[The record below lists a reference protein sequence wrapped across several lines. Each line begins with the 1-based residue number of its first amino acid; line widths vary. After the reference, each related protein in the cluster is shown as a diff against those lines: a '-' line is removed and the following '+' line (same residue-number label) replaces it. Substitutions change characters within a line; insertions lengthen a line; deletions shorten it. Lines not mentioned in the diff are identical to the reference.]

1 MVGGQKREC
10 DMENVGSSEENMV
23 DTGIYFE
30 SVYDEL
36 KRIAEGRL
44 RALPS
49 GRTLHATLLVHEA
62 FLRLMVSQN
71 IVCSPQI
78 ASNDSFSNL
87 GSSYGESISPAKWAS
102 RAAFFAASS
111 EAMRRIIID
120 HYRRKVAQKRGG
132 RFRRLPIEPG
142 QLPCETKGRDL
153 LEIEDALK
161 EFEAAYPEKAQLVKM
176 RFFLGMTM
184 TEAAEALETSVA
196 TAERHW
202 RFARAWI
209 ADFLKKS

>member
-1 MVGGQKREC
+1 LLAKFQPGEQTMIDAGV
-10 DMENVGSSEENMV
+10 S
-23 DTGIYFE
+23 FE
-30 SVYDEL
+30 TVYAEL

-44 RALPS
+44 RGLPA

-62 FLRLMVSQN
+62 YLRLLGSQDFACSQN
-71 IVCSPQI
+71 TESDDGV
-78 ASNDSFSNL
+78 SNL
-87 GSSYGESISPAKWAS
+87 GCWIEESKTTTQWAN

-120 HYRRKVAQKRGG
+120 HYRRKVSQKRGG

-142 QLPCETKGRDL
+142 QLPCESKGRDL
-153 LEIEDALK
+153 LEIEEALS
-161 EFEAAYPEKAQLVKM
+161 EFEAAYPEKAQLVKI
-176 RFFLGMTM
+176 RFFVGMTM
-184 TEAAEALETSVA
+184 PEAAEALDMSLA

-209 ADFLKKS
+209 AEFLEKSDDR